1 MHCLEQL
8 MATVFVARPQ
18 RAGTRRE
25 RDFAEALGAFRLA
38 LGGLEAAC
46 ADDPARCRRAA
57 AALER
62 FKYEVERL
70 SAHDTFDEDLF

>member
-1 MHCLEQL
+1 
-8 MATVFVARPQ
+8 MATVFVVQPQ

-25 RDFAEALGAFRLA
+25 HDFAEALGAFRLA

-46 ADDPARCRRAA
+46 ADDSARCRRAT

-62 FKYEVERL
+62 FKHEVERL
-70 SAHDTFDEDLF
+70 SAHDAFDDELF